1 MKKKFKKI
9 TPEEREQLNK
19 AVTKKL
25 RKIGKL
31 KVLDDAFRQLPKL
44 NNE

>member
-1 MKKKFKKI
+1 MKKKFKQI

-31 KVLDDAFRQLPKL
+31 KVLDDAFRQLPKI
-44 NNE
+44 NKD